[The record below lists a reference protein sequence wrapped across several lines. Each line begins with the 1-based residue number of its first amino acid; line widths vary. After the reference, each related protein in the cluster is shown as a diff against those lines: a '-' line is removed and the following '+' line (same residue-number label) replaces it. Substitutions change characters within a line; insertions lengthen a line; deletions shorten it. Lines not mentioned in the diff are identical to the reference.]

1 MRTNIDI
8 NDEILN
14 EISHFK
20 PATSKKELVNIA
32 LKEYL
37 MYLKRTDLLDMVDK
51 GIDWEGDLEQWRTA

>member
-8 NDEILN
+8 NDEVLN
-14 EISHFK
+14 EISRFK

-37 MYLKRTDLLDMVDK
+37 MYLRRTDLLNMIDQ

>member
-37 MYLKRTDLLDMVDK
+37 MYLRRTDLSNMIDQ
-51 GIDWEGDLEQWRTA
+51 GIDWEGDLEQRRTA

>member
-14 EISHFK
+14 EISRFK
-20 PATSKKELVNIA
+20 PATSKKELVNVA

-37 MYLKRTDLLDMVDK
+37 MYLKRMDLLTIIDQ
-51 GIDWEGDLEQWRTA
+51 GIEWEGDLEQWRTL

>member
-8 NDEILN
+8 NDEVLK
-14 EISHFK
+14 EISRFK
-20 PATSKKELVNIA
+20 PATSKKELVNLA

-37 MYLKRTDLLDMVDK
+37 MYLRRTDLLNMIDQ

>member
-8 NDEILN
+8 NDEILA
-14 EISHFK
+14 EISRFK

-37 MYLKRTDLLDMVDK
+37 MYLKRTSLLTLIDK
-51 GIDWEGDLEQWRTA
+51 GIDWEGDLEQWRTL

>member
-20 PATSKKELVNIA
+20 PSVSKKEIVNNA
-32 LKEYL
+32 LQEYL
-37 MYLKRTDLLDMVDK
+37 MHIKRKELLNFIEE
-51 GIDWEGDLEQWRTA
+51 GIEWEGNLHEWRSI